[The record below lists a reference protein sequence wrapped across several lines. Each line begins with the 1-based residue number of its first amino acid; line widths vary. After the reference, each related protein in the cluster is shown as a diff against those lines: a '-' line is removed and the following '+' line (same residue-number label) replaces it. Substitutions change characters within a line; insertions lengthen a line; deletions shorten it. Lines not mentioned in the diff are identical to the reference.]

1 MRRTPPTHPASARP
15 RSGAPLPHAPA
26 APRPPTRGWRRA
38 WLALLGAL
46 ATLKAHAGAA
56 LMIGVSHNFGGGTGV
71 TIKLLSS
78 NRPDRPVAAVG
89 LTFQRG
95 SPQGDGPGVDVGLGV
110 NGRRGSV
117 VLGRDLTRG
126 QWQIAAGLSTRGC
139 PPAPPPAAPAPP
151 PFVSSVF

>member
-1 MRRTPPTHPASARP
+1 MRPPPPAHPTPAHPAPGRH
-15 RSGAPLPHAPA
+15 RPHADTA
-26 APRPPTRGWRRA
+26 RRPPRRGWRRA
-38 WLALLGAL
+38 WLAVLGAL

-139 PPAPPPAAPAPP
+139 PPAPPPAPAPP